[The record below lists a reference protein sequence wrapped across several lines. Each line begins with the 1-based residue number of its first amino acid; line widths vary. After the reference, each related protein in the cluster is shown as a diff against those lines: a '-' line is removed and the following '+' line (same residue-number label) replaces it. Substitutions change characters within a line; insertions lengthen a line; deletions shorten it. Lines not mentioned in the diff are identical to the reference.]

1 MRQILISKGRAILEE
16 VPAPQAGPGEI
27 LVKVDTS
34 CLSIGT
40 EMGSIKSSGM
50 PIWRKVLN
58 KPEKAIA
65 TLKLAGSIGVGR
77 TWQLVKRVQST
88 SSPTGYSASGVVV
101 SIGSGILD
109 IALGDRVAC
118 AGSRY
123 AHHSEYIRVPRNLCV
138 TLPDGVSLREASTV
152 TLGAIALQGVRR
164 AQPQLGETFVVMG
177 LGILGQLTA
186 QILKANGCRVVA
198 MDLDIDRVKLA
209 KTLGANAG
217 VDALGSEG
225 MEEVAMLTNG
235 VGADGVIITAATTS
249 DVVAA
254 NAFKVTRKKGR
265 VILVGDVGLNLN
277 REDFYEKEIDFLIS
291 TSYGPGRYDSKYE
304 EVGLDYPIGYVRWTE
319 NRNMGEYLN
328 LISEGRINVNSLITE
343 IYPFADSENA
353 YANLNLSGPQKLL
366 VLLEYPKE
374 SNYSTRLEE
383 VKSRIIKTGGPINVA
398 LIGAG
403 SFAKSTHLPNLSALR
418 DRFTLKALASRNGHV
433 ASGLAKEFGAQY
445 SSTSYEDIIS
455 DKEVDSVIISTRH
468 NLHAEIAIAALKS
481 GKNVLVEK
489 PLAINQAELDQLKNF
504 FSEISLEEK
513 CPVMMTGYNR
523 RHSIYATKMQEFLD
537 GRKNP
542 FIINYRMNAGYI
554 PGESWVHGSEGGG
567 RNLGEACHVY
577 DLFLFLARAEVVELS
592 AHSISPKGGF
602 YQRNDN
608 FIATLKFA
616 DGSLANLIYTAMGH
630 SGLPKEQAEIY
641 CDGKIAVLSDYKSFD
656 TYGGKDI
663 SFKTPLQEKGLKE
676 ELIAFADAIDGGMP
690 LSDIHAQFESAQV
703 ALNIEKVI
711 LGGNQN

>member
-554 PGESWVHGSEGGG
+554 PGKAGFTGVRGVAAI
-567 RNLGEACHVY
+567 LVKHVMY
-577 DLFLFLARAEVVELS
+577 M
-592 AHSISPKGGF
+592 IYF
-602 YQRNDN
+602 Y
-608 FIATLKFA
+608 F
-616 DGSLANLIYTAMGH
+616 
-630 SGLPKEQAEIY
+630 
-641 CDGKIAVLSDYKSFD
+641 
-656 TYGGKDI
+656 
-663 SFKTPLQEKGLKE
+663 
-676 ELIAFADAIDGGMP
+676 
-690 LSDIHAQFESAQV
+690 
-703 ALNIEKVI
+703 
-711 LGGNQN
+711 